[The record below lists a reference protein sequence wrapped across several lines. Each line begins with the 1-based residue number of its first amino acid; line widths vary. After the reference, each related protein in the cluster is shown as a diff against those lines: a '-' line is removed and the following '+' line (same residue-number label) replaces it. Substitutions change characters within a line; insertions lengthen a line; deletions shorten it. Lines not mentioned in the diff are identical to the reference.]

1 MISSEKCS
9 NKKTNIMEYA
19 IELIGVSKVYYDNK
33 RREQKIALDTLNL
46 RIPKG
51 SIFGL
56 LGPNGAGKST
66 MINIVAGLTNKT
78 NGSVTVWGCDQDR
91 EPERSRSFIGV
102 VPQELNLDPFLSP
115 YDALEIQAGLFGVPR
130 RERKTFE
137 ILEKVGLGDVKH
149 SYARALSGGMRRR
162 LLMAKALVHTPP
174 ILILDEPTAGVDINL
189 REMLWNYVKELSEL
203 GTTIILTTHYLD
215 EAQKICD
222 KIGIL
227 NNGILVEY
235 GETEALLAKV
245 HDKVLIIHPR
255 ETIKKIPRF
264 PPAVKFLLRRNG
276 SLELSFDRSLIT
288 VVELIALCKQ
298 ADITIMDIETSE
310 PILEDVFRLATSERR
325 N

>member
-1 MISSEKCS
+1 MISSENFS
-9 NKKTNIMEYA
+9 NKKTNRMEYA
-19 IELIGVSKVYYDNK
+19 IELIGVSKVYYGNK
-33 RREQKIALDTLNL
+33 RQEQKTALDTLNL

-78 NGSVTVWGCDQDR
+78 NGSVVVWGCDQDR
-91 EPERSRSFIGV
+91 EPERSRSFLGV

-130 RERKTFE
+130 RERKTLE
-137 ILEKVGLGDVKH
+137 ILEKVGLGDVMH

-162 LLMAKALVHTPP
+162 LLMAKALVHNPP

-189 REMLWNYVKELSEL
+189 REMLWDYVKELSKL
-203 GTTIILTTHYLD
+203 GTTIILTTHYLE
-215 EAQKICD
+215 EAQNICD

-227 NNGILVEY
+227 NNGILVEH

-245 HDKVLIIHPR
+245 HNKVLIIHPR
-255 ETIKKIPRF
+255 ETIKKIPMF
-264 PPAVKFLLRRNG
+264 PPAVKVLIRSNG

-288 VVELIALCKQ
+288 AVELIALCKQ
-298 ADITIMDIETSE
+298 ADISIKDIETSE
-310 PILEDVFRLATSERR
+310 PILEDVFRVATSE
-325 N
+325 